1 MEKKLKMRTLERRE
15 MVDARNSPISS
26 SLLSAWM
33 YNFAVP
39 YRTPAIA
46 QIYGVSGLFTSTR
59 CSRASIFMVMQA
71 ADAEIIP
78 APAHKK
84 KNAICANPN
93 PPKDLNSLYINA
105 HMPTNYTQ
113 VKVKN

>member
-1 MEKKLKMRTLERRE
+1 V
-15 MVDARNSPISS
+15 VDIKNPPISS
-26 SLLSAWM
+26 SHLSAWM
-33 YNFAVP
+33 YNFAIP

-59 CSRASIFMVMQA
+59 CSRASIFMAIQT
-71 ADAEIIP
+71 ADAVVIP

-84 KNAICANPN
+84 EKRHMCKPKSSERSQLAVYQRSYANQLIT
-93 PPKDLNSLYINA
+93 K
-105 HMPTNYTQ
+105 